1 MIIMGKPGTSSAR
14 PFLLGAIIFTVL
26 ASPAPLRAAMND
38 YCVVPPY
45 VVQNIQPN
53 VMLVVDTSGSMF
65 NFAYTDGFQT
75 PTTTDDHS
83 CTSSDPCTGYLDP
96 MATDNN
102 YKYYGYFDPDSWYT
116 YNTSGSKFVVS
127 RLKSAGSKTSTEW
140 DGSFLNWVTM
150 RRIDV
155 LRRVLTGGKKGTGE
169 GTGFDRIEGEKA
181 DCDSRGTIKTHNAT
195 AYTPYSGNKTFTV
208 SNASAGCGGGGS
220 GISSFTVSGVAGS
233 FNVRVVLP
241 SPVQGVLQDVVGAR
255 ARLGLTFYN
264 TNEGGNVRVNLA
276 GGSLSSTVNE
286 INNTRPFTNTPL
298 AETLWTV
305 TGYFAKQ
312 TSLLGGPGPRYS
324 TSDYGVSNSVD
335 PLNYGQGTPRWPTCS
350 KSFVLFITDGEPCSD
365 GNLPATLADYASG
378 RSDFN
383 CNGGS
388 CPSVPKPDGGSFAA
402 STFPTCGAGG
412 YVAGIEDV
420 ALYMHTTDLR
430 SDIANTQNLTLYSVF
445 AFGKGS
451 SLLRYAAINGGFED
465 NGSHVPYPQDTWD
478 KNGDGEPDTFF
489 EAADGQELE
498 QSIRD
503 AFSGILKRA
512 SSGTAASVLASG
524 EGSGANLIQAVF
536 YPRRAVGSDI
546 IWWTGAL
553 QNMWY
558 YVDPFFANATIRE
571 DTTQD
576 NYLNLGN
583 DDIVQFYFNPV
594 TQLTEVKRWHSDNT
608 GLQTTQDTTV
618 SFENLGSLWEA
629 GKKLWQRNLSSDA
642 RTLKTSLD
650 GSNLIDFSV
659 ANAGTLGPYL
669 LETGDNVTTTINYVH
684 GIDNTDDLNLRS
696 RTVTYGSDNNVW
708 KLGDVV
714 NSTPRIVASV
724 PLNKYDTV
732 YSDTT
737 YKSFISDNNAYLK
750 RGMVFTGGN
759 DGMLHAFRLGKLEL
773 SWTGKAAVE
782 KARITNPYFGT
793 TLGDEAW
800 AFIPK
805 NALPYLKYLKDP
817 DYCHLYYVDLAPYVF
832 DASIGSGS
840 ADQSQLTRTQAS
852 WRTVLIGGMRTGG
865 ACDNAVTCTTAN
877 NCVKTPE
884 GGATGY
890 SSYFALD
897 VTDPTT
903 PSLMWEFTNP
913 GLGFTTTGPAVLRI
927 NAVNTTTSFRDRSLN
942 GEWYVVFGSGPTG
955 PIDNTNNQFLG
966 RSNQN
971 LKFFVLNLKTGALVQ
986 TIDTGITNA
995 FAGSMINA
1003 VADFNIDY
1011 QDDAIYVGYV
1021 KRAGTSGNY
1030 TWTDGGVGRIL
1041 TANTTPGSGNWTWSR
1056 MIDGTVTEPIGPI
1069 TSAVARL
1076 QNTNFDTNWLFFG
1089 SGRYFFENPPTGT
1102 DTTPE
1107 IDDATGQ
1114 RRLYGIKD
1122 PCFSAGTINPTYCA
1136 TVSPISFSA
1145 LTNATVNTTALTE
1158 GTRGWYINLEAS
1170 GNYSYD
1176 NTAARLFRSERVI
1189 TDPLATTS
1197 GVVFFTTYKPYGDE
1211 CALGGK
1217 SFLWALRYNTG
1228 DAPSTAVMQGKALV
1242 QVSTA
1247 SVEQIDLSKAFKAE
1261 FGGGDGRKEDGG
1273 HRGRAAHVARVVA
1286 VVPTPAGQED
1296 HAHDGEVRKR
1306 ALHGRQ
1312 HGPRRFH
1319 PGGDHDYDR
1328 HPGDPRC
1335 ARHRQFRGTQR
1346 EIQGGSGNQAALC
1359 GSDGRPHASDAA
1371 EPDVLRPVLGDGA
1384 RVYQVRDVRGHQHP
1398 TGRKRELGQ
1407 YGGHHGDQRDGG
1419 AHDHHRPSR
1428 RLRFQPERDRLR
1440 HGGYPVLV
1448 DRITRLRLHHDPAD
1462 ENQDGAVHRGGL
1474 R

>member
-1 MIIMGKPGTSSAR
+1 MNIMRKPDASSPKPYLLVAI
-14 PFLLGAIIFTVL
+14 FLTAL
-26 ASPAPLRAAMND
+26 ASPLPSKAEMND

-83 CTSSDPCTGYLDP
+83 CTSTDPCSGYTNPGVYPD
-96 MATDNN
+96 

-116 YNTSGSKFVVS
+116 YSTSGSKFVVS
-127 RLKSAGSKTSTEW
+127 RLKSAGAKASTEW

-150 RRIDV
+150 RRVDV
-155 LRRVLTGGKKGTGE
+155 LRKVLTGGKKGVGE
-169 GTGFDRIEGEKA
+169 GTGFDRIEGEIA
-181 DCDSRGTIKTHNAT
+181 DCDARGTIKSFNAGN
-195 AYTPYSGNKTFTV
+195 YTPYSGNKTFTV
-208 SNASAGCGGGGS
+208 SGATTSSCGGGG
-220 GISSFTVSGVAGS
+220 GGVVSSFTVSGVSGS

-241 SPVQGVLQDVVGAR
+241 APVQGVLQDVVGAR
-255 ARLGLTFYN
+255 ARLGLTVYN
-264 TNEGGNVRVNLA
+264 VNEGGKVRVNVA

-324 TSDYGVSNSVD
+324 ASDYGVSNSVD
-335 PLNYGQGTPRWPTCS
+335 PLNYGQGTPRWPICS

-365 GNLPATLADYASG
+365 GNLPATLTDYANG
-378 RSDFN
+378 RSAFN
-383 CNGGS
+383 CSGDN
-388 CPSVPKPDGGSFAA
+388 CVSVAKPNGGSFAA
-402 STFPTCGAGG
+402 TSFPSCGAGG

-451 SLLRYAAINGGFED
+451 TLLRYAAINGGFED
-465 NGSHVPYPQDTWD
+465 NGSHVPYPQETWD
-478 KNGDGEPDTFF
+478 KNNDGEPDTFY

-498 QSIRD
+498 RSIRD
-503 AFSGILKRA
+503 AFSSILKRA

-536 YPRRAVGSDI
+536 YPRRSVGSDI

-576 NYLNLGN
+576 NVLNLAN
-583 DDIVQFYFNPV
+583 DDIVQFYFDPV
-594 TQLTEVKRWHSDNT
+594 SQLTQVKRWHSDNN
-608 GLQTTQDTTV
+608 GLQTTQDTTL
-618 SFENLGSLWEA
+618 SFENINSLWEA
-629 GKKLWQRNLSSDA
+629 GKKLWQRDLTTSS
-642 RTLKTSLD
+642 RKIYTNNIGGVLD
-650 GSNLIDFSV
+650 PSSTMTTFSV
-659 ANAGTLGPYL
+659 ANATTLSAYL

-684 GIDNTDDLNLRS
+684 GIDNTDDLTLRS
-696 RTVTYGSDNNVW
+696 RTVTFGSDNNVW

-732 YSDTT
+732 YNDTT
-737 YKSFISDNNAYLK
+737 YKSFISDNTVYLK

-773 SWTGKAAVE
+773 SWTGKALVQ

-817 DYCHLYYVDLAPYVF
+817 DYCHLYYADLAPYVF

-840 ADQSQLTRTQAS
+840 GDQSTALRTVNS

-865 ACDNAVTCTTAN
+865 ACGDNTSTPACTTAN
-877 NCVKTPE
+877 NCVKTPG
-884 GGATGY
+884 GGAVGF

-897 VTDPTT
+897 VTDPTN

-913 GLGFTTTGPAVLRI
+913 NLGFATTGPAVVRI
-927 NAVNTTTSFRDRSLN
+927 NAVNTLTSSRDRSLN
-942 GEWYVVFGSGPTG
+942 GEWYVVFGSGPSG

-986 TIDTGITNA
+986 TIDTGITEA
-995 FAGSMINA
+995 FAGSMINS
-1003 VADFNIDY
+1003 VADFNLDY

-1021 KRAGTSGNY
+1021 KKDSLG

-1041 TANTTPGSGNWTWSR
+1041 TANTTPGSGNWKWSKV
-1056 MIDGTVTEPIGPI
+1056 IDGTVTYPIGPV

-1076 QNTNFDTNWLFFG
+1076 QNTNLDTNWLFFG
-1089 SGRYFFENPPTGT
+1089 AGRYFFENPPTGT
-1102 DTTPE
+1102 NTTPE
-1107 IDDATGQ
+1107 IDDADGQ
-1114 RRLYGIKD
+1114 RRLFGIKD
-1122 PCFSAGTINPTYCA
+1122 PCFIGGAINPTYCA
-1136 TVSPISFSA
+1136 TVSPIDFSA
-1145 LTNATVNTTALTE
+1145 LTNVTNISSVPTE
-1158 GTRGWYINLEAS
+1158 GNANLSGFKGWYINLDGPS
-1170 GNYSYD
+1170 TIGTTSTYYTYD
-1176 NTAARLFRSERVI
+1176 NETRPYRAERVI

-1197 GVVFFTTYKPYGDE
+1197 GVVFFTTYKPYADE

-1228 DAPSTAVMQGKALV
+1228 GAPSTAVMKGKALV

-1247 SVEQIDLSKAFKAE
+1247 SIEQLDLATAFQKAAGE
-1261 FGGGDGRKEDGG
+1261 GAGGLHKDGRRTGAIEG
-1273 HRGRAAHVARVVA
+1273 
-1286 VVPTPAGQED
+1286 VPPTAQGLSLLSQPPP
-1296 HAHDGEVRKR
+1296 VKR
-1306 ALHGRQ
+1306 IMHMM
-1312 HGPRRFH
+1312 
-1319 PGGDHDYDR
+1319 
-1328 HPGDPRC
+1328 
-1335 ARHRQFRGTQR
+1335 
-1346 EIQGGSGNQAALC
+1346 
-1359 GSDGRPHASDAA
+1359 
-1371 EPDVLRPVLGDGA
+1371 
-1384 RVYQVRDVRGHQHP
+1384 
-1398 TGRKRELGQ
+1398 
-1407 YGGHHGDQRDGG
+1407 
-1419 AHDHHRPSR
+1419 
-1428 RLRFQPERDRLR
+1428 ER
-1440 HGGYPVLV
+1440 
-1448 DRITRLRLHHDPAD
+1448 
-1462 ENQDGAVHRGGL
+1462 
-1474 R
+1474 